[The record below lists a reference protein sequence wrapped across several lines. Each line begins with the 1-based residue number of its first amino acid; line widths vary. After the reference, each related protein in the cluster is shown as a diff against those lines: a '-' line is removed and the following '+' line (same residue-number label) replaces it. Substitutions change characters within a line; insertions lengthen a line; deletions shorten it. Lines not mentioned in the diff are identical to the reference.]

1 MLKPVSFSSA
11 YASVDEYRLLTS
23 TIRSR
28 AADAHG
34 IFSMAG
40 PGADGDSRRDSQG
53 ESHLPLRIQLR
64 GLFIELYIELRPQD
78 AGPRI
83 IGFRNTFENGQ
94 APPEAYVRH
103 VRDSAAPPGIRR
115 TQELPFGGRRRD
127 LETAAGVRRSGIL
140 LGRRPLGDAVMRL
153 HRNRDPQST
162 AHGML
167 VLSVMLCEAARFPAL
182 ADAMSRIW
190 MTGGRLPDAVGAE
203 KKSNRHPSKGV
214 GAPKKERDPSRG
226 LVSTPYELRFPFW
239 GSTEQERM

>member
-1 MLKPVSFSSA
+1 M
-11 YASVDEYRLLTS
+11 
-23 TIRSR
+23 
-28 AADAHG
+28 
-34 IFSMAG
+34 
-40 PGADGDSRRDSQG
+40 
-53 ESHLPLRIQLR
+53 
-64 GLFIELYIELRPQD
+64 FIELYIELRLQH

-103 VRDSAAPPGIRR
+103 VRDSAAPSGISR

-140 LGRRPLGDAVMRL
+140 LGRRPLGDAVMWL
-153 HRNRDPQST
+153 HRNRDPKST

-203 KKSNRHPSKGV
+203 KTSNKHPSKGV
-214 GAPKKERDPSRG
+214 GAPKKERGPYRG
-226 LVSTPYELRFPFW
+226 LVPTPHDLRFPYW

>member
-1 MLKPVSFSSA
+1 MQAAMLKPVSFSSA
-11 YASVDEYRLLTS
+11 YASVDEYRFLTS
-23 TIRSR
+23 AIRSR

-34 IFSMAG
+34 LFSMAG
-40 PGADGDSRRDSQG
+40 PGDGG
-53 ESHLPLRIQLR
+53 IIHLPLRIQLR
-64 GLFIELYIELRPQD
+64 GLFIELYIELRPHD

-103 VRDSAAPPGIRR
+103 VRDAVPPPGIRR

-127 LETAAGVRRSGIL
+127 LETAAGVRSSGIL
-140 LGRRPLGDAVMRL
+140 LGRRPLGDAVMWL
-153 HRNRDPQST
+153 HRNRDQRST

-167 VLSVMLCEAARFPAL
+167 VLSVMLCDAARFPAL

-190 MTGGRLPDAVGAE
+190 MTGGRMPDAMGAG
-203 KKSNRHPSKGV
+203 KSSNRHQSKGV
-214 GAPKKERDPSRG
+214 GAPKKERGPLRG
-226 LVSTPYELRFPFW
+226 LVSTPYDLRFPSR